1 MTGFDP
7 EFKRWE
13 GGDDADESPSLPE
26 FLLDPWGV
34 VRRRWPWLVFVLV
47 AGLAATGVAVKL
59 MPVTY
64 IAEATILI
72 TRQQIPEEFVR
83 STVQDDSISNISAM
97 VGEALS
103 REKIAKL
110 IRDQGLAPGVPDDAL
125 GALVADLRSRI
136 DVAPRET
143 VSRGRE
149 SSIIYGVDFRS
160 EDPIEAAAVANALA
174 GLFQEAS
181 IERRSGQARRTTAF
195 LKRQLEKDEAELR
208 EQSALASE
216 FRRMHR
222 GELPS
227 ELQTNMRRLELLSE
241 RRQSLVTQIAAKE
254 NHIVTLEAIPPP
266 TNKSESMLLLESLR
280 AQLATESAVN
290 TDEHPNVVALR
301 DRIARLGEI
310 VTQERTQGR
319 ARHIVQAAR
328 REVDLLETQ
337 LVESDDAIRDLNERI
352 DRIPAIAE
360 ELAAIEQKEGV
371 LRERYLAS
379 LRKVEDSQLAESLEM
394 AQQGAQVS
402 ILERAGV
409 PTVPE
414 RPSWLVALF
423 GLAASVGLAL
433 ALVVLLELVDPVVV
447 TIPQLERIAEGP
459 CLGSLPHVV

>member
-1 MTGFDP
+1 LTGFDP

-254 NHIVTLEAIPPP
+254 NHIVTLEAIPTP

-301 DRIARLGEI
+301 DRIARLDEI

-319 ARHIVQAAR
+319 APHIIQAAR
-328 REVDLLETQ
+328 REVHLLETQ

>member
-254 NHIVTLEAIPPP
+254 NHIVTLEAIPTP

-337 LVESDDAIRDLNERI
+337 IVESDDAIRDLNERI

-394 AQQGAQVS
+394 AHQGAQVS